1 MMKNEILNNGMNDF
15 NKIKIIGAKENNLK
29 NVSLEIEKHK
39 FNVVTG
45 VSGSGKSSLV
55 FDCIYAMAQTAFYE
69 TLSTYVVKNLPKI
82 SKPNVEEIRNLS
94 PCILVEQKKLGTN
107 PRSTVGTYTE
117 IYTYLRLLYSRIGYP
132 IYDSSFFS
140 SIQLKGLAKNVGV

>member
-1 MMKNEILNNGMNDF
+1 MDF
-15 NKIKIIGAKENNLK
+15 NKIKIVGANENNLK
-29 NVSLEIEKHK
+29 NVSLDIEKHK

-55 FDCIYAMAQTAFYE
+55 FDTIYASAQTSFYE

-82 SKPNVEEIRNLS
+82 NKPHVMSISNLS
-94 PCILVEQKKLGTN
+94 PCVLVEQRKLGSN

-132 IYDSSFFS
+132 IFDSSYFS
-140 SIQLKGLAKNVGV
+140 FNTSKGACKNCSGLGVELVVDLEN